1 MSEDLN
7 YFEEEDFTTEFNG
20 QTVRRILGL
29 TTHHKRW
36 LFGFVAAVA
45 AVAGMDS
52 YFTYLSKRIIDEG
65 IVAGN
70 QDALREIVIVYGG
83 LIVLQAVMVFAFI
96 YLAGIL
102 GERIRYDLRKRL
114 FNHLQTLS
122 FGYYD
127 RTPVG
132 WMMSRATSDTDRVA
146 ELVTWGLLDITWG
159 IMNIGTAM
167 FFMIYINWQLGLI
180 VSLIIPVL
188 VFVAIQFKKKII
200 VEYRQVRKIN
210 SKITGSYNETITGVR
225 VVKSLVRERENLEE
239 FAGLTSEMYKAS
251 YRAAWLSALFLP
263 TVQILSAVAIGSIV
277 WYGGWQVNL
286 GGLTAGGIQAFI
298 SYVTFMLWP
307 IQEMARVY
315 AEMQQAIASAERIF
329 SLLDQEPELMDRP
342 DAVAAADMWGDIE
355 FQDVTFYY
363 EEDKPVLGG
372 LNLHVERGETIALV
386 GPTGGG
392 KSTIVNLIC
401 RFYEPKAGTI
411 HIAGR
416 DYTEWTLDS
425 IQSRVGMVLQTPH
438 LFSGSIRENIR
449 YGRLNATDAEVEEA
463 AQLAHAHE
471 FIEELENGYEQ
482 EVGEGGGLLSMG
494 QKQLIS
500 LARAILAQPNIF
512 IMDEATSSV
521 DTLTEGLIQKGIA
534 TITAQCTSF
543 IIAHRLSTIKSADR
557 ILVIENGGISE
568 MGSHAEL
575 IRAKGHYYRLYT
587 QQFRHDLE
595 QKYNPLKMMAEAQSE
610 PVMG

>member
-1 MSEDLN
+1 MSDELD
-7 YFEEEDFTTEFNG
+7 YFEEEDFTTQFNG
-20 QTVRRILGL
+20 GTLMRILGL
-29 TTHHKRW
+29 ATNHWRW
-36 LFGFVAAVA
+36 LVGFVMAVGAVA
-45 AVAGMDS
+45 SMDS

-65 IVAGN
+65 IVARN
-70 QDALREIVIVYGG
+70 KEALVSIVTVYGG
-83 LIVLQAVMVFAFI
+83 LIFLQAAMVFAFI

-102 GERIRYDLRKRL
+102 GERIRYDLRKQL
-114 FNHLQTLS
+114 FNHLQRLS

-146 ELVTWGLLDITWG
+146 ELVTWGMLDITWG

-167 FFMIYINWQLGLI
+167 FFMVFINWQLGLI

-188 VFVAIQFKKKII
+188 IFVAIQFKKKII

-225 VVKSLVRERENLEE
+225 VVKALVRERGNLEE

-277 WYGGWQVNL
+277 WYGGWQVNI

-329 SLLDQEPELMDRP
+329 SLMDQEPEIVDRP
-342 DAVAAADMWGDIE
+342 NAVAAADMWGDIE
-355 FQDVTFYY
+355 FEDITFYY
-363 EEDKPVLGG
+363 ESDKPVLHDF
-372 LNLHVERGETIALV
+372 NLHVKRGETIALV

-401 RFYEPKAGTI
+401 RFYEPKAGVLR
-411 HIAGR
+411 IAGR

-449 YGRLNATDAEVEEA
+449 YGRLAATDEEVETA
-463 AQLAHAHE
+463 AKLAHAHE
-471 FIEELENGYEQ
+471 FIEELEHGYDQ
-482 EVGEGGGLLSMG
+482 EVGEGGGLLSVG

-521 DTLTEGLIQKGIA
+521 DTLTEGLIQQGIA

-543 IIAHRLSTIKSADR
+543 IIAHRLSTIKRADR
-557 ILVIENGGISE
+557 ILVIEKGGISE

-595 QKYNPLKMMAEAQSE
+595 QKYDPLKMMAEAQ
-610 PVMG
+610 G

>member
-1 MSEDLN
+1 MSDDLN
-7 YFEEEDFTTEFNG
+7 YFEEEDFTTQFNG
-20 QTVRRILGL
+20 GTVLRILGL
-29 TTHHKRW
+29 ATNHWRW
-36 LFGFVAAVA
+36 LVGFVMSVGAVA
-45 AVAGMDS
+45 AMDS

-70 QDALREIVIVYGG
+70 KEALIGIVQVYGG
-83 LIVLQAVMVFAFI
+83 LIFLQSAMVFAFI

-102 GERIRYDLRKRL
+102 GERIRYDLRKQL
-114 FNHLQTLS
+114 FNHLQQLS

-180 VSLIIPVL
+180 VALIIPVL
-188 VFVAIQFKKKII
+188 IFVAIQFKKKII

-225 VVKSLVRERENLEE
+225 VIKSLVREQENLNE

-277 WYGGWQVNL
+277 WYGGWQVNV
-286 GGLTAGGIQAFI
+286 GGMTTGGIQAFV

-329 SLLDQEPELMDRP
+329 SLMDQDPEIVDRP
-342 DAVAAADMWGDIE
+342 NAVAAADMWGDIE
-355 FQDVTFYY
+355 FQDITFYY
-363 EEDKPVLGG
+363 EEDKPVLKG
-372 LNLHVERGETIALV
+372 LNLHVQRGETIALV

-401 RFYEPKAGTI
+401 RFYEPKEGI
-411 HIAGR
+411 LRIAGR

-438 LFSGSIRENIR
+438 LFSGPIRENIR
-449 YGRLNATDAEVEEA
+449 YGRLNATDAEVEDA
-463 AQLAHAHE
+463 AKLAHAHE
-471 FIEELENGYEQ
+471 FIEELEHGYDQ
-482 EVGEGGGLLSMG
+482 EVGEGGGLLSVG

-521 DTLTEGLIQKGIA
+521 DTLTEGLIQQGIA

-543 IIAHRLSTIKSADR
+543 IIAHRLSTIKRADR

-575 IRAKGHYYRLYT
+575 IRARGHYYRLYT

-595 QKYNPLKMMAEAQSE
+595 QKYDPLKMMAAAQSE
-610 PVMG
+610 GVKG

>member
-1 MSEDLN
+1 MSDDLN

-20 QTVRRILGL
+20 GTVMRILGL
-29 TTHHKRW
+29 ATKHWRW
-36 LFGFVAAVA
+36 LVGFVMAVA
-45 AVAGMDS
+45 TVAATDS

-70 QDALREIVIVYGG
+70 KEALVNIVTVYGG
-83 LIVLQAVMVFAFI
+83 LILVQSVMVFGFI

-114 FNHLQTLS
+114 FNHLQRLS

-132 WMMSRATSDTDRVA
+132 WIMSRATSDTDRVA

-167 FFMIYINWQLGLI
+167 FFMVYINWQLGLI

-188 VFVAIQFKKKII
+188 IFVAIQFKKKII

-225 VVKSLVRERENLEE
+225 VVKSLVREPENLTE

-277 WYGGWQVNL
+277 WYGGWQVNI

-329 SLLDQEPELMDRP
+329 SLLDQEPEIVDRP

-355 FQDVTFYY
+355 FEDISFYY
-363 EEDKPVLGG
+363 EKEKPVLHDF
-372 LNLHVERGETIALV
+372 NLHVKRGETIALV

-401 RFYEPKAGTI
+401 RFYEPKSGVLR
-411 HIAGR
+411 IAGR
-416 DYTEWTLDS
+416 DYTEWTMDS

-438 LFSGSIRENIR
+438 LFSGNIRENIR

-463 AQLAHAHE
+463 AKLAHAHE
-471 FIEELENGYEQ
+471 FIEELENGYDQ
-482 EVGEGGGLLSMG
+482 EVGEGGGLLSVG

-521 DTLTEGLIQKGIA
+521 DTLTEGLIQQGIA

-543 IIAHRLSTIKSADR
+543 IIAHRLSTIKRADR
-557 ILVIENGGISE
+557 ILVIEKGGISE

-587 QQFRHDLE
+587 QQFRYDLE
-595 QKYNPLKMMAEAQSE
+595 QKYDPLKMMAAE
-610 PVMG
+610 VTG